1 MRPLHESELVGS
13 MMDPLSNPQ
22 SLQDLYTELGVDSS
36 WIMVN
41 ASIDTPLRNFD
52 HSTGRIG
59 ARVHYSIIWAML
71 LGLEW
76 E

>member
-22 SLQDLYTELGVDSS
+22 SLQDLYIELGVDDSCT
-36 WIMVN
+36 MVD
-41 ASIDTPLRNFD
+41 AALDTPLRDFD